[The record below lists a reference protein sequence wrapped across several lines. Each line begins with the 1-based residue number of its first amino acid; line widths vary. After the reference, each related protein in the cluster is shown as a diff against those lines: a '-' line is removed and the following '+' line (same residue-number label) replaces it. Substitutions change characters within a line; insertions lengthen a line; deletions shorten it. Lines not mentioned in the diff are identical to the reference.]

1 MLDTPVIKI
10 GSDTAAIVA
19 GTVGGVQYRYEM
31 RCDRFETVNSGN
43 RNTTADSL
51 PLPASSNN
59 HNFYSLYADCV
70 DIRRIRDV
78 VNKTNGQ
85 LHES

>member
-31 RCDRFETVNSGN
+31 RCDLIEAVNSDN
-43 RNTTADSL
+43 RNAAADNL

-59 HNFYSLYADCV
+59 HNFHSLYADCV
-70 DIRRIRDV
+70 DIKRILNV
-78 VNKTNGQ
+78 VNKTNVQ
-85 LHES
+85 RHES